1 MPGRM
6 RHGHGESLYDS
17 GNAYRGSWA
26 NDKRAGVG
34 RFEFACGDVY
44 EGQWADGRYHGRGKY
59 WSPSGAGDEYEGE
72 WRADRPHGHGRYLWR
87 SSGEVYEGEW
97 QDGMRDGKGK
107 VILADGTVLEGHFE
121 CGEITN
127 LALSNASFST
137 GIDERGRRIR
147 MFTAT
152 LTCER
157 ATRANLASC
166 VYDGETAPA
175 AELPVGAVL
184 SAFARMQMPGRM
196 RHGSGRIRYECGNV
210 YTGQWQHDRRA
221 GAGTYWYACGDAY
234 EGEWR
239 DGMYHGHGKY
249 TGSEVGGGG
258 DSYEGE
264 WREDQPHG
272 AGRYLF
278 RSSGAVYDGQWREGA
293 YHGKGT
299 YTKGDGTA
307 TEGMWRDGL
316 LIPLWQR

>member
-1 MPGRM
+1 MAPAASKPPASPLVAVPGLRICAPT
-6 RHGHGESLYDS
+6 RSQVH
-17 GNAYRGSWA
+17 
-26 NDKRAGVG
+26 DKRSGEG

-44 EGQWADGRYHGRGKY
+44 EGEWADGRYHGRGKY

-97 QDGMRDGKGK
+97 HDGMRDGKGK

-166 VYDGETAPA
+166 VYEGETAPA
-175 AELPVGAVL
+175 SELPPAAAS
-184 SAFARMQMPGRM
+184 SASNPNPNPNLNPNPNPKLNPSLTRRRPLCLRAHPDARPHAPWGWEDPLQ
-196 RHGSGRIRYECGNV
+196 CGNV
-210 YTGQWQHDRRA
+210 YTGQWQHDRR
-221 GAGTYWYACGDAY
+221 
-234 EGEWR
+234 
-239 DGMYHGHGKY
+239 
-249 TGSEVGGGG
+249 
-258 DSYEGE
+258 
-264 WREDQPHG
+264 
-272 AGRYLF
+272 
-278 RSSGAVYDGQWREGA
+278 SGA
-293 YHGKGT
+293 
-299 YTKGDGTA
+299 A
-307 TEGMWRDGL
+307 TH
-316 LIPLWQR
+316 

>member
-1 MPGRM
+1 
-6 RHGHGESLYDS
+6 
-17 GNAYRGSWA
+17 
-26 NDKRAGVG
+26 
-34 RFEFACGDVY
+34 
-44 EGQWADGRYHGRGKY
+44 
-59 WSPSGAGDEYEGE
+59 
-72 WRADRPHGHGRYLWR
+72 
-87 SSGEVYEGEW
+87 
-97 QDGMRDGKGK
+97 
-107 VILADGTVLEGHFE
+107 VLEGHFE

-137 GIDERGRRIR
+137 GIDECGRRIR

-175 AELPVGAVL
+175 ADLPVGAAL

-196 RHGSGRIRYECGNV
+196 RHGAGRIRYECGNV
-210 YTGQWQHDRRA
+210 YTGQWQYDRRA

-234 EGEWR
+234 EGEWQ
-239 DGMYHGHGKY
+239 DGMYHGRGKY

-278 RSSGAVYDGQWREGA
+278 GASGAVYDGQWREGA

-299 YTKGDGTA
+299 HTRGDGSA
-307 TEGMWRDGL
+307 TEGLWRDGL
-316 LIPLWQR
+316 RIPLTPTPILTLTLTLPPTPTRSAHPS